1 MSDTNK
7 EDSDKSS
14 SEDELKSLKAELNEL
29 KSKEEIKRLKD
40 EIDSIKKNKSRKE
53 YEPNLDDYLFNDTR
67 FKKKSHAKI
76 WILTCLTFGIYYFF
90 ILYDWIT
97 ILNKVRKEKI
107 IDPGLAIFISIFTCF
122 IACIYYDWKIAK
134 EFELIAKEQGDLVLN
149 TKVAKPPIQN
159 LKAITICINVFCL
172 TASFISAGILWIPLL
187 ILPAW
192 LNVEIQK
199 AVEYA
204 IELKAR
210 AESIDS

>member
-1 MSDTNK
+1 MSGGNK
-7 EDSDKSS
+7 DSDKSFS
-14 SEDELKSLKAELNEL
+14 QDELESLKAELNEL
-29 KSKEEIKRLKD
+29 KSKKEIKRLED
-40 EIDSIKKNKSRKE
+40 EIDLLKKNKSRKQ
-53 YEPNLDDYLFNDTR
+53 YETNSEDYLFNNTR

-76 WILTCLTFGIYYFF
+76 YILSLVTFGIYYFF
-90 ILYDWIT
+90 LLYEWIKT
-97 ILNKVRKEKI
+97 LNKVRKEKI

-122 IACIYYDWKIAK
+122 VACIYYDWKIAK
-134 EFELIAKEQGDLVLN
+134 EFELIAKVQGDLVAN
-149 TKVAKPPIQN
+149 NHVVKPPIQN
-159 LKAITICINVFCL
+159 LKAITICINLFCL

-210 AESIDS
+210 AELIDS